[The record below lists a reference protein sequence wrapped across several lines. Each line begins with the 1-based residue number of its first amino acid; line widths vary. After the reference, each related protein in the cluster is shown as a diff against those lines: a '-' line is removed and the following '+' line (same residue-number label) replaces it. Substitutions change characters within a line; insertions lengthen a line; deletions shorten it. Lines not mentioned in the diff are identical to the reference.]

1 MAHTASIETFSETT
15 SLRSLANGAPRK
27 SDAHGIVVR
36 PARIEDCTDIARL
49 FLVSSDGLAAY
60 IWRQFVPAGAPVL
73 EVGRRRYARDG
84 VDFSYRNCLVAEA
97 GGRVV
102 AMMHSYPMRPRGEA
116 VAPSADDGN
125 GAGEEPPNP
134 VLRPY
139 AELEDSGSL
148 YVAGL
153 AVDPE
158 HRGRGLGRRLM
169 AEARARAERLGLPR
183 VSLICF
189 ERNERAMQLY
199 RRLGFVEIDRRPVVP
214 HPCLEHR
221 DGDALLLVRGLA

>member
-27 SDAHGIVVR
+27 SDERVIVR

-49 FLVSSDGLAAY
+49 FLVASDGLAAY
-60 IWRQFVPAGAPVL
+60 IWRRAAPAGAPPL
-73 EVGRRRYARDG
+73 EVGRRRYARVG

-97 GGRVV
+97 DGRVV
-102 AMMHSYPMRPRGEA
+102 AMMHSYPMLSRGETA
-116 VAPSADDGN
+116 AEG
-125 GAGEEPPNP
+125 GERPDL
-134 VLRPY
+134 VLQPY
-139 AELEDSGSL
+139 AELEDPGSL

-158 HRGRGLGRRLM
+158 RRGRDLGRRLM

-183 VSLICF
+183 LSLICF

-199 RRLGFVEIDRRPVVP
+199 RRLGFVEVDRRPVVP

-221 DGDALLLVRGLA
+221 DGDALLLVRSLD